1 MTAFIAAIAFTIGV
15 SFLCSLLEA
24 LILSTTVGEMEA
36 LKKSKP
42 ERGRM
47 LEELKTGIADTI
59 STILT
64 LNTIANT
71 LGATLVGGLATQLFG
86 EIWLGV
92 VSGLMTLGILIFSEV
107 IPKNL
112 GVAYR
117 VQLQPQ
123 IVYPLIFLRKVLHPI
138 NYLCNLSVRFVIKD
152 PPAEASSDAEIKLLA
167 ERGAK
172 QGTLTTNESQLIANA
187 LSLDDVKIAN
197 VMTPRTVVTALEQ
210 DATLYEVFEKH
221 PNIPFARI
229 PVYEDNID
237 EVVGMVRR
245 KDLLKAKANDL
256 DDATVGSLMQEIHF
270 IPETVS
276 VSSALQLFLRTHQ
289 QLAMVVDE
297 FGSITG
303 VLTMEDVM
311 ETILGREIFEK
322 DDVAVDMREL
332 ARLRGAQKVRTTT
345 S

>member
-1 MTAFIAAIAFTIGV
+1 MTAFIGAIAFTIGV
-15 SFLCSLLEA
+15 SFICSLLEA
-24 LILSTTVGEMEA
+24 LILSTTVGEIEA

-42 ERGRM
+42 KRGRL
-47 LEELKTGIADTI
+47 LERLKSGIADTI

-86 EIWLGV
+86 EVWLGV
-92 VSGLMTLGILIFSEV
+92 VSGLMTLAILIFSEV

-117 VQLQPQ
+117 VQLQPH
-123 IVYPLIFLRKVLHPI
+123 IVYPLDFLRKALHPI

-152 PPAEASSDAEIKLLA
+152 PPAEASSDEEIKLLA

-172 QGTLTTNESQLIANA
+172 EGTLTTNESELITNA
-187 LSLDDVKIAN
+187 LSLDDVKIADI
-197 VMTPRTVVTALEQ
+197 MTPRTVVTAFDQES
-210 DATLYEVFEKH
+210 TLAELFEKH
-221 PNIPFARI
+221 PNIPFARM
-229 PVYEDNID
+229 PVYDDNID

-245 KDLLKAKANDL
+245 KDLLKAKANNQ

-297 FGSITG
+297 FGSIVG
-303 VLTMEDVM
+303 VVTMEDVM

-332 ARLRGAQKVRTTT
+332 ARMRGTQKVRTNE
-345 S
+345 